1 MNARAAHLFVL
12 PVLSA
17 GLGLMLA
24 GRAPAQTLMVLHTF
38 NAGAYDPSA
47 IYTNSDGA
55 DPNSVLMSN
64 NTLYGT
70 AYYGGTNGSGRVFK
84 LNTDGTG
91 LTNLHTFAADGIEII
106 DSYAN
111 YTNSDGANPG
121 GLILAGN
128 TLYGTTAYG
137 NTNGSGTVFKL
148 NIDGTGFT
156 NIYSFSALTVPV
168 IGTNSD
174 GAVPVAG
181 LIISNN
187 TLFGTTFYGGTNG
200 NGTVFKVNTDGTGF
214 TNLHTFAASTGSI
227 PNVTNSAGAHPS
239 CVLALSGNTLF
250 GTTFYGGT
258 NGNGIVFKLNTDGT
272 GFTNLHTFAADTG
285 KYPDVTNSDGA
296 HSGGPLLLSGDTL
309 YGAAFHGG
317 TNGNGTLFAFNTD
330 GTGFTNL
337 HTFAA
342 GPGKYPN
349 VTNSDGSSPAIDFI
363 LSNNTLYGTATY
375 GGNFGFGT
383 VFAINIDGTG
393 FTNLHNFPALSGN
406 SGIYGN
412 GTNSDGAGP
421 SGALVIAGNTLY
433 GLAYEG
439 GTNGNGTV
447 FALGLPVPPSIGITA
462 AGYKIVI
469 SWPTNAA
476 SFTLQSITNL
486 SSGSW
491 SNVIS
496 GITIVGTNYVFT
508 NTMSGNASFFRLM
521 Q

>member
-24 GRAPAQTLMVLHTF
+24 GRAPAQTLTVLHTF

-55 DPNSVLMSN
+55 DPNSVIMSN

-181 LIISNN
+181 LIISN
-187 TLFGTTFYGGTNG
+187 
-200 NGTVFKVNTDGTGF
+200 
-214 TNLHTFAASTGSI
+214 
-227 PNVTNSAGAHPS
+227 
-239 CVLALSGNTLF
+239 NTLF